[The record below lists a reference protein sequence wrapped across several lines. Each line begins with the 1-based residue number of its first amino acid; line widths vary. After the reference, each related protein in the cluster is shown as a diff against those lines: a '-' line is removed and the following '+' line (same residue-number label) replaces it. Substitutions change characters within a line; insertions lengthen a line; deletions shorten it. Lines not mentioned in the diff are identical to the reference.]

1 LNEDLR
7 AAIALRD
14 SGEVEEARQRLLA
27 LVMQDPDDA
36 VLNYHC
42 AWAHDKAGL
51 EAEAI
56 PFYEKAIDLG
66 LEGEDLRGAM
76 LGLGST
82 FRALG
87 RYEEAVELLGRGRER
102 FPDNREFDAFLAMA
116 LHNSGDGREAARLLL
131 HALAETSSDPGVT
144 RYREAILFYAD
155 RLDETW

>member
-14 SGEVEEARQRLLA
+14 RGEVEKARQSLLA
-27 LVMQDPDDA
+27 MVLQDPDDA
-36 VLNYHC
+36 ILNYQC
-42 AWAHDKAGL
+42 AWTHDRAGF
-51 EAEAI
+51 ETEAI
-56 PFYEKAIDLG
+56 PFYEKAIEIG
-66 LEGEDLRGAM
+66 LQGEDLRGAM

-82 FRALG
+82 LRALG
-87 RYEEAVELLGRGRER
+87 RYEDAVELLGRGREQ

-116 LHNSGDGREAARLLL
+116 LYNTGAGRKAASLLL
-131 HALAETSSDPGVT
+131 KTLAETSSDPGLA